1 MIKTN
6 SLSEARY
13 LLRRALRSRGM
24 SPDHLYLY
32 SNPDKFKVVH
42 ATGCFTLSFMPG
54 NRRVLISSDS
64 YVIERERG
72 QGLGRKLLKMREEI
86 AREAG
91 VNLLLATVREDNA
104 IEIHL
109 LETSG
114 WKRFNKRETGVC
126 LWGKE
131 L

>member
-1 MIKTN
+1 MVETN
-6 SLSEARY
+6 SLQHGCY
-13 LLRRALRSRGM
+13 LLQRALRVRGFTAYNINEEN
-24 SPDHLYLY
+24 SFLA
-32 SNPDKFKVVH
+32 SNAFGEFRL
-42 ATGCFTLSFMPG
+42 TFMPG
-54 NRRVLISSDS
+54 NRRVLISSH
-64 YVIERERG
+64 VVVKATLRG
-72 QGLGRKLLKMREEI
+72 KGIGRKMLNMREEI

-114 WKRFNKRETGVC
+114 WKRYNQRETGVC